1 MTGTIGVGSGDEPL
15 NFSGERLLSFEF
27 VDQPKLPSQEM
38 HDCAT
43 KVPVGHDNINVTWMA
58 KAPFVVSAAEQRVS
72 IDFSSAISMD
82 ITNNVRN
89 LGELFLGI
97 FDSSEACIIQSSS
110 LVLNNSIIQEMG
122 GLLDFKLPSWPI
134 GKLANSKLVVARLQ
148 GNESATKTMY
158 PFCSQPGSMAMLMIL
173 ERPYF
178 LHPFDQYIFRM
189 QANETISSDLF

>member
-82 ITNNVRN
+82 ITNNV
-89 LGELFLGI
+89 
-97 FDSSEACIIQSSS
+97 
-110 LVLNNSIIQEMG
+110 
-122 GLLDFKLPSWPI
+122 
-134 GKLANSKLVVARLQ
+134 
-148 GNESATKTMY
+148 
-158 PFCSQPGSMAMLMIL
+158 
-173 ERPYF
+173 
-178 LHPFDQYIFRM
+178 
-189 QANETISSDLF
+189 